1 MVVFYVLVSVL
12 ETLLPPCSTGV
23 WWLSCIAK
31 IQPWRKAKVL
41 KFIYSMILHLLQNK
55 KTCELLLSQR
65 WSWIS
70 YRTEFYIRYLI
81 LGEKMNN
88 NNCYNQTDIR
98 LTQTLDH
105 KHSQRVLTKK
115 GSSSKFFDKK
125 MIFVVK
131 FIIGKK
137 RMVNRKH

>member
-1 MVVFYVLVSVL
+1 MVAFYILVSVL

-23 WWLSCIAK
+23 WWLSCIAR

-105 KHSQRVLTKK
+105 KHSQHVLTQKVLVAMSLIKK
-115 GSSSKFFDKK
+115 L
-125 MIFVVK
+125 IFVVK

-137 RMVNRKH
+137 TNGCK